1 MKILIAFGNSGT
13 VNNEIL
19 ISALAMAFFFLVYVG
34 MSVSKEFISA
44 MRKKIYETG
53 GLRKLSKWVREE
65 TV

>member
-19 ISALAMAFFFLVYVG
+19 ISALAMAFFLVYVG

-44 MRKKIYETG
+44 VRKKKYETG
-53 GLRKLSKWVREE
+53 VLRKRSEWVREK